1 VTIFHHA
8 AYAGRVRREWKVETD
23 RDRCIGSG
31 TCAFTAADVFDV
43 DDTGRAVVIGPVAA
57 GDERVRD
64 AVRACPTGALR
75 LVGEDE
81 R

>member
-1 VTIFHHA
+1 M
-8 AYAGRVRREWKVETD
+8 RREWKVETD

>member
-1 VTIFHHA
+1 MRML
-8 AYAGRVRREWKVETD
+8 GGVRREWTVETD

-31 TCAFTAADVFDV
+31 TCAFTAPGVFDV
-43 DDTGRAVVIGPVAA
+43 DDAGRAVVVGPVVS

-64 AVRACPTGALR
+64 AVAQCPTGALR

>member
-1 VTIFHHA
+1 MHL
-8 AYAGRVRREWKVETD
+8 EWRVETD

-31 TCAFTAADVFDV
+31 TCASTAPDVFDV
-43 DDTGRAVVIGPVAA
+43 DDAGRAVVIGPVAA

-64 AVRACPTGALR
+64 AVRHCPTSALR
-75 LVGEDE
+75 LAGELRLAGKDE